1 MFLRARFGQGSG
13 PIWLDDV
20 RCNGYETDI
29 VVCRSKGWGIHNCI
43 HGEDAGVNCGRITVQ
58 YFNYVLERVVD
69 DIFIWNRK

>member
-29 VVCRSKGWGIHNCI
+29 VVCRSTGWGIHNCI
-43 HGEDAGVNCGRITVQ
+43 HDEDAGVNCGRITVQ
-58 YFNYVLERVVD
+58 YFNYGR
-69 DIFIWNRK
+69 